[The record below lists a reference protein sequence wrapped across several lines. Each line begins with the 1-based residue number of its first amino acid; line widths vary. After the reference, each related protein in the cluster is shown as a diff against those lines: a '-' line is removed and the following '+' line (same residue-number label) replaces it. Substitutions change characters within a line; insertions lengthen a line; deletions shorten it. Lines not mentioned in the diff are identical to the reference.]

1 MNSPAS
7 ALLSN
12 TAKKDSVS
20 NANESLRD
28 RKKRLTH
35 QRICSAAGELF
46 AAQGVQN
53 TTVDSIAAAAE
64 ISKPT
69 FFNYFANKQ
78 AVLHALIEIMDAQF
92 IRYIEAE
99 IDQSNSTQVRIE
111 NLMRRSAT
119 HIAKNSALT
128 QIMLVEGMSGLAD
141 QSTSTDRM
149 ARLNNAM
156 AQLVEAG
163 REQGDVNSQ
172 TAVTVQVQVLVGSYL
187 YALLNWLSVEN
198 LDLFTTLEETATLL
212 ANALKPNTPAT

>member
-1 MNSPAS
+1 MNSSAS
-7 ALLSN
+7 AISSN

-35 QRICSAAGELF
+35 QRICNAAGELF
-46 AAQGVQN
+46 ASQGVQN

-149 ARLNNAM
+149 ARLNSAM

-163 REQGDVNSQ
+163 RKQGDVNSQ

>member
-7 ALLSN
+7 ALSSN
-12 TAKKDSVS
+12 TAKTDSVT
-20 NANESLRD
+20 NAHESLRD

-35 QRICSAAGELF
+35 QRICGAAGELF
-46 AAQGVQN
+46 ASQGVQN

>member
-1 MNSPAS
+1 MNSSAS
-7 ALLSN
+7 AISSN
-12 TAKKDSVS
+12 TAKNDSVS

-35 QRICSAAGELF
+35 QRICNAAGELF
-46 AAQGVQN
+46 ASQGVQN

-149 ARLNNAM
+149 ARLNSAM

-163 REQGDVNSQ
+163 RKQGDVNSQ

-212 ANALKPNTPAT
+212 ANALKPNTPAI

>member
-1 MNSPAS
+1 MNSSAS
-7 ALLSN
+7 AISSN

-35 QRICSAAGELF
+35 QRICNAAGELF
-46 AAQGVQN
+46 ASQGVQN

-119 HIAKNSALT
+119 HIAKNSTLT

-149 ARLNNAM
+149 ARLNSAM

-163 REQGDVNSQ
+163 RKQGDVNSQ
-172 TAVTVQVQVLVGSYL
+172 TAVTVQVQILVGSYL

-198 LDLFTTLEETATLL
+198 LDLFTTLEETAKLL